1 MPHAV
6 TNSLKKMLNV
16 PEISLLLTGKSVQI
30 GYKIWKPS
38 IEYEPEVT
46 QIKLTK
52 FNIKLRWDIF
62 DKLLTLWVYHNYLPK
77 QKSYLL
83 SSTSNFEHVPTHS
96 EENESTIQVVELETF
111 TKNLG
116 VNNFCQICLL
126 DLYKRIFSLICFVSW
141 QDLSLFVTCKIII
154 IIIKK

>member
-116 VNNFCQICLL
+116 VNNFCQI
-126 DLYKRIFSLICFVSW
+126 
-141 QDLSLFVTCKIII
+141 
-154 IIIKK
+154 